1 MTALNI
7 QMVKSFSN
15 KDYEKLGDR
24 IRKDVNNISES
35 DYEMLQYLRT
45 SYKSPLSIV
54 FNTIESLA
62 HKVDKNCV
70 CTYRIKR
77 IESIVSK
84 LVRFPEMRVN
94 RAEDIA
100 GCRCI
105 LSSEADVY
113 SLLER
118 IQKKQD
124 KLPFEVKGKINDYIA
139 NPKESGYKSV
149 HINVTLKGDNRRIEV
164 QLRSLEQHNWATLV
178 EITDLLYGIK
188 LKENGQDS
196 NADLFKLHKLLSRSP
211 QETTTNYADIQQ
223 IADIVIKYN
232 YIQKIGTVFA
242 QNYVDVRK
250 HWYSLKLG
258 KKHFFLISTGT
269 DGIPEIQGFAD
280 FDSAEDKYFEQFI
293 LNKSNKNIV
302 LTHLQKTNFAKISV
316 AYSNYFL
323 TFNNTI
329 VRILFY
335 LSKAVETSYKKN
347 SIFKFKKY
355 YQAFLDIMLFWMEQ
369 QIVEINQFNN
379 DKNIKRSKM
388 SHIEWGT
395 TIEQGIRIFN
405 DMFKRTQVHLR
416 FKAWN
421 FITYFIMRSKYNYF
435 QTLANKVVSDA
446 KHI

>member
-7 QMVKSFSN
+7 QMVKPFSN

-45 SYKSPLSIV
+45 SYKSPLSVV
-54 FNTIESLA
+54 FNTIELLA
-62 HKVDKNCV
+62 HSVDKNCV

-84 LVRFPEMRVN
+84 LIRFPEMRVN

-124 KLPFEVKGKINDYIA
+124 KLPFEIKGKINDYIA

-149 HINVTLKGDNRRIEV
+149 HINVTLKGDNRRIEI

-196 NADLFKLHKLLSRSP
+196 NDDLFKLHKLLSRSP
-211 QETTTNYADIQQ
+211 QEIMANYADIQQ
-223 IADIVIKYN
+223 IADIVIKYD
-232 YIQKIGTVFA
+232 YIKKIGAVFA

-250 HWYSLKLG
+250 HWYSLKLRQ
-258 KKHFFLISTGT
+258 KHFFLISTGT

-280 FDSAEDKYFEQFI
+280 FDSAENNYFEQFI
-293 LNKSNKNIV
+293 SNKSNKNIV
-302 LTHLQKTNFAKISV
+302 LTHLQRTTFAKISV

-335 LSKAVETSYKKN
+335 LSKAVENSYKKN
-347 SIFKFKKY
+347 SIFTFKKY

-379 DKNIKRSKM
+379 DKNIKKSRI

-405 DMFKRTQVHLR
+405 DMFKKTQVHLR
-416 FKAWN
+416 FKVWN
-421 FITYFIMRSKYNYF
+421 FITYFIMRSKYNHF

-446 KHI
+446 KQI